1 MQIDLAAFANYAL
14 NTFDFSDEFE
24 DDAFAVRFEGV
35 PVYVERK
42 RSHFL
47 LHVGAERHQLPR

>member
-1 MQIDLAAFANYAL
+1 MQINLAAFADYVL
-14 NTFDFSDEFE
+14 NTFDSSDECE
-24 DDAFAVRFEGV
+24 DDAFAAQFEGV

-47 LHVGAERHQLPR
+47 FHVGAERHELPR

>member
-1 MQIDLAAFANYAL
+1 MQIDLDAL
-14 NTFDFSDEFE
+14 ADYVLATFDFNEQFE

-35 PVYVERK
+35 AVYVERK

-47 LHVGAERHQLPR
+47 LHVGTECHQLPR

>member
-1 MQIDLAAFANYAL
+1 MQIDLNALADYAL
-14 NTFDFSDEFE
+14 ATFDFNEQFT
-24 DDAFAVRFEGV
+24 DDAFAVRFEGI

-47 LHVGAERHQLPR
+47 LHVGTERHQLPR

>member
-1 MQIDLAAFANYAL
+1 MQIDLNAFADYAL
-14 NTFDFSDEFE
+14 ATFDFNEQFE
-24 DDAFAVRFEGV
+24 DDAFSVRFEGV